1 MMRRELTRQQSM
13 KCSANEKA
21 RTKGVM
27 RTLHENSIFNYKE
40 NYIMTLYELSSEY
53 MELLAMMEDP
63 DADLEVISDTLEAIG
78 GELEVKADGY
88 ARVMRQMD
96 ADAKAIK
103 AEEER
108 LYTRRKSLEN
118 RSEWLK
124 KRLQEVMEVTGKTKF
139 KTELFSF
146 GIQRNPAAVVIDE
159 QYIENIPE
167 EYLIQQDPK
176 IDRQKIKDDLKA
188 GKDLNGIAH
197 LEQSE
202 SLRIR

>member
-1 MMRRELTRQQSM
+1 
-13 KCSANEKA
+13 
-21 RTKGVM
+21 
-27 RTLHENSIFNYKE
+27 
-40 NYIMTLYELSSEY
+40 MTLYELSSEY

-78 GELEVKADGY
+78 GELEIKADGY

-103 AEEER
+103 AEEYR
-108 LYTRRKSLEN
+108 LYNRRKAIEN

-124 KRLQEVMEVTGKTKF
+124 SRLQGVMEVTGKTKF

-146 GIQRNPAAVVIDE
+146 GIQKNPPKVVITDE
-159 QYIENIPE
+159 SRIGHD
-167 EYLIQQDPK
+167 YLIPQPPK
-176 IDRQKIKDDLKA
+176 VDTKAIKDA
-188 GKDLNGIAH
+188 LNDGFHFDWAH
-197 LEQSE
+197 LEQTE

>member
-1 MMRRELTRQQSM
+1 
-13 KCSANEKA
+13 
-21 RTKGVM
+21 
-27 RTLHENSIFNYKE
+27 
-40 NYIMTLYELSSEY
+40 MTLYELTSEY
-53 MELLAMMEDP
+53 MELLAMLEDP
-63 DADLEVISDTLEAIG
+63 DVDEDLINDTLEGID

-108 LYTRRKSLEN
+108 LANRRKSLEN
-118 RSEWLK
+118 RSAALK
-124 KRLQEVMEVTGKTKF
+124 GRLQQMMEITGKVKF

-146 GIQRNPAAVVIDE
+146 GIQKNPAAVVIDE
-159 QYIENIPE
+159 RYIENIPE
-167 EYLIQQDPK
+167 CYLIIQEPK
-176 IDRQKIKDDLKA
+176 IDKQKIKEDLKA
-188 GKDLNGIAH
+188 GLDLEGIAH

>member
-1 MMRRELTRQQSM
+1 
-13 KCSANEKA
+13 
-21 RTKGVM
+21 
-27 RTLHENSIFNYKE
+27 
-40 NYIMTLYELSSEY
+40 MTLYELTSEY
-53 MELLAMMEDP
+53 LDLLAMLEDP
-63 DADLEVISDTLEAIG
+63 DVDEELINDTLEALG

-108 LYTRRKSLEN
+108 LANRRKSLEN
-118 RSEWLK
+118 RSAALK
-124 KRLQEVMEVTGKTKF
+124 SRLQQMMEITGKVKF

-146 GIQRNPAAVVIDE
+146 GIQKNPAAVVMDE

-167 EYLIQQDPK
+167 CYLIIQEPK
-176 IDRQKIKDDLKA
+176 IDKQKIKEDLKA
-188 GKDLNGIAH
+188 GLDLEGIAH

>member
-1 MMRRELTRQQSM
+1 
-13 KCSANEKA
+13 
-21 RTKGVM
+21 
-27 RTLHENSIFNYKE
+27 
-40 NYIMTLYELSSEY
+40 MTLYELSSEY
-53 MELLAMMEDP
+53 MKLLAMMEDP
-63 DADLEVISDTLEAIG
+63 EVDDDVLADTLEGID

-108 LYTRRKSLEN
+108 LYARRKSLEN
-118 RSEWLK
+118 RSAWLK
-124 KRLQEVMEVTGKTKF
+124 QRLQDVMELTGKTKF

-146 GIQRNPAAVVIDE
+146 GIQKNPPKVVITDE
-159 QYIENIPE
+159 SRIGHD
-167 EYLIQQDPK
+167 YLIPQPPK
-176 IDRQKIKDDLKA
+176 VDAKAIKDA
-188 GKDLNGIAH
+188 LNDGFHFDWAH